1 MEAYSKELGV
11 TFSRLSMR
19 VVGLVKWRHCL
30 VFRSRGFVES
40 SRFDVSGDGLL
51 PRRLAIG
58 SMCGKTGLT
67 GCRKRSTIGPPFIC
81 VSFKLI

>member
-1 MEAYSKELGV
+1 MEAYSKEFRRDVLAAVDAGRGTGEVATLFGV
-11 TFSRLSMR
+11 SES
-19 VVGLVKWRHCL
+19 
-30 VFRSRGFVES
+30 GFVES